1 MQISSLTNSEIY
13 DNSNRTS
20 NADKIKSDDFESLI
34 SSTKTS
40 DETATSKIEEK
51 VIVHKS
57 SIQSL
62 YDDIISLL
70 KTGFT
75 VGELKAFEE
84 KLKQILKMRDDK
96 KTSINEVES
105 ALEKLSIEIQ
115 EAKKKVTAQ
124 TIKKSDEDS
133 VLNEEYAKIELLLKM
148 S

>member
-1 MQISSLTNSEIY
+1 
-13 DNSNRTS
+13 
-20 NADKIKSDDFESLI
+20 
-34 SSTKTS
+34 
-40 DETATSKIEEK
+40 
-51 VIVHKS
+51 
-57 SIQSL
+57 
-62 YDDIISLL
+62 
-70 KTGFT
+70 
-75 VGELKAFEE
+75 
-84 KLKQILKMRDDK
+84 MRDDK